1 MSETLKSV
9 LLAIALVPGAALAV
23 TGPEEA
29 ETQPGEAVTIE
40 RSADAAQGP
49 APCTQLEMSVGLDE
63 AECGTMSK
71 AELARIWVD
80 LTD

>member
-29 ETQPGEAVTIE
+29 QTRTGETVTIE
-40 RSADAAQGP
+40 RPADGAQSP
-49 APCTQLEMSVGLDE
+49 APCTQLEMSVGLGE
-63 AECGTMSK
+63 AECGTVTK
-71 AELARIWVD
+71 AELARIWID
-80 LTD
+80 MTD